1 MKKLLPFVL
10 LALLLALGQPLSAA
24 PSPEAAIPVGSGPW
38 GVGANPATN
47 RVYVANQDANTVSVI
62 DGATD
67 TVIDTV
73 NVGSSP
79 ACVGVNPA
87 TNRIYVANYLGNSV
101 SVIDGATNA
110 VVKTIPVGSDP
121 NGVAVNPATNR
132 IYVANYNDN
141 NVSVIDGATNT
152 VVNTITVGAYP
163 YFAEANPITNQ
174 IYVTN
179 EGANSVSV
187 IDGATDT
194 VVAAIPVGASP
205 HGLAVNPTTNR
216 IWVANSSSDTIS
228 IIDGAANTVIDT
240 AVAGDK
246 PYDIDVIPAT
256 NRYYVTN
263 ENGNTVSVMDGAAN
277 AQIVAV
283 AAGTEPDGIAANPAT
298 FKVYAA
304 NYGSDTVSVFRVAPG
319 VWAVNSTGD
328 EPDADPVDGLC
339 LTSGALCTLRAAIEQ
354 SNASGAGGIIFA
366 GMAGV
371 PTIQPATELPPLSA
385 PIAIDGAT
393 AGGRLVEL
401 DGSLAGSSSGLTLAG
416 GGSTVKG
423 LVINNFGQHGIV
435 VLSSGNL
442 IEGNRIGTDPAGVT
456 AEPNTY
462 VGVWIDGA
470 SVAAQDNTIRANLI
484 SGNGNYGVYID
495 GALASNNALEANY
508 IGVDVTGS
516 AFLSNNA
523 QGVGIYDASYN
534 RIGGASLS
542 QRNIISANYSDGIW
556 IAGSAAGNLVQGNL
570 IGTDA
575 WGQVG
580 LPNVGVGILVEA
592 SDNTIGESG
601 WKAPARGAGEGGPS
615 CAPPCNLV
623 SSNSDSGV
631 RILGDYNTV
640 QGNFVGTDIFGNAGL
655 GNLAWGIAVVGSGNT
670 IGGNYIAS
678 NWTGVAV
685 VESSS
690 TGNSIVGNRIWD
702 NFSLGIDLGD
712 DGVTANDLG
721 AGDADT
727 GENGLQNYP
736 LLDWVVTGPPT
747 GYTFI
752 SGEMDSA
759 PSTSFGLEFFYSDAA
774 DPSGYGQGRHY
785 LGWAAVSTDGTGWTS
800 FAITLPATIPAA
812 SYVAA
817 TATDP
822 AGNTSE
828 FSAAR
833 VAVPEEFL
841 VVGPSAGGMLIYTD
855 TSVLSTTVDVPA
867 GAVSETI
874 VLGLQPMDAPT
885 HPPLPGLRSGDETFD
900 LSAYLDNDVL
910 EGLAFLQ
917 PVTVTVRYTEADI
930 IGIYEPGLRLYYW
943 DGSTWQ
949 DAAGTCSPPSTYFLD
964 TVENVMRVEICHL
977 TEWNIQ
983 GPDSLPYKIRLP
995 LALKGF

>member
-1 MKKLLPFVL
+1 MKNALPFVL
-10 LALLLALGQPLSAA
+10 LALLLALGQPLLAA
-24 PSPEAAIPVGSGPW
+24 LSPEAAIPVGSGPW
-38 GVGANPATN
+38 GIGANPATN
-47 RVYVANQDANTVSVI
+47 RVYVANQDADTVSVI

-67 TVIDTV
+67 TVIATV

-87 TNRIYVANYLGNSV
+87 TNRIYVANYLSNNV
-101 SVIDGATNA
+101 SVIDGATNT
-110 VVKTIPVGSDP
+110 VVKTIAVGSDP

-132 IYVANYNDN
+132 IYVANYNNN

-152 VVNTITVGAYP
+152 VVNTIPVGAYP
-163 YFAEANPITNQ
+163 YFAEANPTTNQ
-174 IYVTN
+174 IFVTN

-194 VVAAIPVGASP
+194 VIATIPVGASP
-205 HGLAVNPTTNR
+205 HGLAVNPLYNR
-216 IWVANSSSDTIS
+216 IWVANSSGDTIS
-228 IIDGAANTVIDT
+228 VIDGDTNTVIGT

-263 ENGNTVSVMDGAAN
+263 ENGSTVSIMDGNTN
-277 AQIVAV
+277 AQITTV
-283 AAGTEPDGIAANPAT
+283 AAGTEPDGIAANPSS

-304 NYGSDTVSVFRVAPG
+304 NYGSNTVSVLRVAPG
-319 VWAVNSTGD
+319 VWMVNSTGD
-328 EPDADPVDGLC
+328 EPDADPADGLC
-339 LTSGALCTLRAAIEQ
+339 QTSGGQCTLRAAIQQ
-354 SNASGAGGIIFA
+354 SNTNGAGGIIFT
-366 GMAGV
+366 GMAGI
-371 PTIQPATELPPLSA
+371 PSIKPATELPPLSA
-385 PIAIDGAT
+385 PVAIDGTT

-401 DGSLAGSSSGLTLAG
+401 DGSLAGSSSGLTLTG

-423 LVINNFGQHGIV
+423 LVINRFSEHGIV
-435 VLSSGNL
+435 VRSSGNL
-442 IEGNRIGTDPAGVT
+442 IEGNRIGTDVAGG
-456 AEPNTY
+456 ADEPNTY
-462 VGVWIDGA
+462 VGVWIDGS
-470 SVAAQDNTIRANLI
+470 SVAAQENTLRANLI

-495 GALASNNALEANY
+495 GALASDNVLEANY

-516 AFLSNNA
+516 NFLSNGA

-542 QRNIISANYSDGIW
+542 QRNIISANYNDGIW

-575 WGQVG
+575 WGQTG

-592 SDNTIGESG
+592 SDNTIGDPG
-601 WKAPARGAGEGGPS
+601 GKAPAHRAGEGGPS
-615 CAPPCNLV
+615 CAPPCNLI
-623 SSNSDSGV
+623 SSNSDSGI
-631 RILGDYNTV
+631 RIQGDYNIV

-655 GNLAWGIAVVGSGNT
+655 GNLTWGIAVVGSGNT

-685 VESSS
+685 VESTS

-702 NFSLGIDLGD
+702 NYGLGIDLGD

-727 GENGLQNYP
+727 GANGLQNYP

-752 SGEMDSA
+752 SGELDSA
-759 PSTSFGLEFFYSDAA
+759 PSTPFGLEFFYSDAA

-800 FAITLPATIPAA
+800 FAISLPATIPAT

-841 VVGPSAGGMLIYTD
+841 VVEPETAGMLIYTD
-855 TSVLSTTVDVPA
+855 TSVLSTTVEVPA

-874 VLGLQPMDAPT
+874 ILGLQPMDAPT
-885 HPPLPGLRSGDETFD
+885 HPPLAGLRSGDETFD

-910 EGLAFLQ
+910 EGYAFLL
-917 PVTVTVRYTEADI
+917 PVTVTVRYTETDI

-949 DAAGTCSPPSTYFLD
+949 DAANTCSPPSTYFLD
-964 TVENVMRVEICHL
+964 VEDNILRVAICHL